1 MHRIT
6 LNMHK
11 MVLLQMVPH
20 SKERK
25 GFIGKINCL
34 TIMCL
39 CFNNDDF
46 VHRCYFLLNN
56 CTHYFDS
63 SAIISTISEV

>member
-20 SKERK
+20 TLRHL
-25 GFIGKINCL
+25 KIKFKKHQLVVLPIDCSINKRSV
-34 TIMCL
+34 TKQ
-39 CFNNDDF
+39 
-46 VHRCYFLLNN
+46 LN
-56 CTHYFDS
+56 
-63 SAIISTISEV
+63 

>member
-20 SKERK
+20 SLLTVCCNCILLDKYDQ
-25 GFIGKINCL
+25 INAYAHPLNHNVSVCL
-34 TIMCL
+34 AKFYC
-39 CFNNDDF
+39 
-46 VHRCYFLLNN
+46 
-56 CTHYFDS
+56 
-63 SAIISTISEV
+63 